1 MKKLLP
7 LLRGYRKKAIAAPFF
22 KLLEASMELC
32 VPLIV
37 RAIIDKGIDNGDK
50 PFIIRMTLLMILFG
64 VLGYLFAIC
73 AQYYAAKVATE
84 FTGRVRHTLF
94 RHIEGL
100 SYSDLDTIGTSTLI
114 TRLTSDTNQIQNGVN
129 LTLRLLLR
137 SPFIVF
143 GALIMAFTV
152 DVKGALVF
160 AVIIPI
166 LCVVVFGIMLVT
178 IPLYR
183 KVQAKLDAV
192 LSATR
197 EHLSGVRVLRAF
209 CKEQCEI
216 DKFNKKHGEL
226 TKEQLLVGR
235 VSALMN
241 PVTYVLINLALLVL
255 IYVGALRVEVGLL
268 TQGAVIALYNYMSQ
282 ILVELIKMANMIIT
296 LTKSLASAKRV
307 QAVLDVENT
316 MENGSIVEGNEGAPA
331 VEFRNVFFKYKGAGA
346 EMLSDISFKLMPG
359 ETLGIIGGTG
369 AGKSTLVQLISRY
382 YDATGGEVLVEG
394 VPVKDWDVN
403 VLRKKIGDIPQKAV
417 LFSGTIRSNLLWG
430 DRNATDEEL
439 FRALEAAQAS
449 SFVREKDGQ
458 LDAPV
463 SAGGTNFSGGQ
474 RQRLSIARALV
485 GSPSILL
492 LDDSSSALDYATDSA
507 LRKALSKL
515 PFHPCRVIVSQ
526 RTVSIA
532 GCDHILVLD
541 DGRAVGYGTH
551 EELLESCEVYKEIYD
566 SQFGAGQNGGVA

>member
-50 PFIIRMTLLMILFG
+50 PFIIRMTLFMILFG

-209 CKEQCEI
+209 CKEQSEI
-216 DKFNKKHGEL
+216 DKFNQKHGEL

-296 LTKSLASAKRV
+296 LTKSIASAKRV

-316 MENGSIVEGNEGAPA
+316 MENGSIIEGNEGAPA

-394 VPVKDWDVN
+394 VPVRDWDVN

-439 FRALEAAQAS
+439 FRALEAAQAA

-492 LDDSSSALDYATDSA
+492 LDDSSSALDYTTDSA

-515 PFHPCRVIVSQ
+515 PFNPCRVIVSQ

>member
-209 CKEQCEI
+209 CKEQSEI

-394 VPVKDWDVN
+394 VPVRDWDVN

-439 FRALEAAQAS
+439 FRALEAAQAA

-515 PFHPCRVIVSQ
+515 PFNPCRVIVSQ